1 MCYQSNVIWFPF
13 FLYLLVFYNFRKIYL
28 NRRISNHVY
37 FMARSP
43 WICYLKWRRE
53 LLIHLW
59 LIAFLYFQR
68 FLMLMLMTLWNFY
81 IFNLVFNWFVAQ
93 TNFIEWIQLI
103 WIIYVVNSFKFIFF
117 QFKSIFQGSLRFL
130 SSFIIMMW
138 LNAWT
143 LDLMICI
150 FIILFI
156 FLFFSFL
163 LLRAGCKSFFWVLK
177 SILY

>member
-1 MCYQSNVIWFPF
+1 M
-13 FLYLLVFYNFRKIYL
+13 LV
-28 NRRISNHVY
+28 
-37 FMARSP
+37 
-43 WICYLKWRRE
+43 
-53 LLIHLW
+53 
-59 LIAFLYFQR
+59 
-68 FLMLMLMTLWNFY
+68 LMTLWNFY
-81 IFNLVFNWFVAQ
+81 IFNLVFNWFEDQ

-130 SSFIIMMW
+130 YSFIIMIR
-138 LNAWT
+138 LNVWT

-163 LLRAGCKSFFWVLK
+163 LLIAGCKSFFWVLK
-177 SILY
+177 SILYLCLFLFYISWISFSFYLPFNITFLFIIIKMIKF